1 MVPCA
6 LCGQKDVY
14 DDGDICGECT
24 AACYREIEQGLI
36 PPAFKD
42 LPLDLVSK
50 DLLSA
55 RIARIKLAE
64 KDLAIVLA
72 CEDFL
77 KRADPFA
84 KIPEILGIVEN
95 EDDDLMM
102 RIVRVKQRL
111 NGRTSE
117 QARAKLG
124 EVTWRMVQET
134 KREIQQ
140 KQRPARKEMTRE
152 ELFDAIRTY
161 GPKS

>member
-6 LCGQKDVY
+6 LCRQKDVY
-14 DDGDICGECT
+14 DDGDICGECI

-50 DLLSA
+50 NLLSA

-64 KDLAIVLA
+64 KDLAVVLA

-77 KRADPFA
+77 KQTDPFA
-84 KIPEILGIVEN
+84 KIPEILDIVEN
-95 EDDDLMM
+95 EDDDLIM
-102 RIVRVKQRL
+102 RRIYVKDRL
-111 NGRTSE
+111 GDRTSD
-117 QARAKLG
+117 QARTKLG

-134 KREIQQ
+134 KWEIQQ

-161 GPKS
+161 DPKS